1 MDKNRQN
8 EHPRLPVK
16 SRRQTKGTRFRWQYS
31 KKWMTESRQEKMTW
45 LREQMQQTNQG
56 WRLKELAKDIRD
68 RPLSEERRIDC
79 LQWISLVTNIETGCA

>member
-16 SRRQTKGTRFRWQYS
+16 AVVRQKVPASGGSTAKMDDGIPAG
-31 KKWMTESRQEKMTW
+31 KMTW